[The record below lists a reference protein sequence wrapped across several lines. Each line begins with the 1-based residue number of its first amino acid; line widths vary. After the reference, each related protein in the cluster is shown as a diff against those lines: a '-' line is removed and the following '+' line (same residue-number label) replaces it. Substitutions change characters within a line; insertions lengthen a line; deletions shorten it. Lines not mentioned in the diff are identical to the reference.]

1 MSSNY
6 AQTLT
11 EDRRLVILRVL
22 SEMPA
27 YKANSSVIY
36 TLLSNWGHSPSRD
49 QVKSDLRWLE
59 EQQLVQVEEV
69 GTVFLATLNERGQD
83 VSAGRALA
91 PGVKRPGA

>member
-1 MSSNY
+1 MSRNY

-22 SEMPA
+22 SEMPT
-27 YKANSSVIY
+27 YKANSSIIY

-69 GTVFLATLNERGQD
+69 GTVFLATLTERGQD
-83 VSAGRALA
+83 VSAGRALV